1 MTRKDYNLIAN
12 AIATAKLNANREER
26 PIISR
31 AASHIAYALR
41 RDNPRFET
49 ARFMDAC
56 GFSATD

>member
-1 MTRKDYNLIAN
+1 MTRKDYTLIAE
-12 AIATAKLNANREER
+12 AIAKVGGFDSKAHPFDVARM
-26 PIISR
+26 
-31 AASHIAYALR
+31 IAIALR

>member
-1 MTRKDYNLIAN
+1 MTRKDYNLIAE
-12 AIATAKLNANREER
+12 AIR
-26 PIISR
+26 S
-31 AASHIAYALR
+31 AAVGGYDSDAHPYSVARTIAYALR